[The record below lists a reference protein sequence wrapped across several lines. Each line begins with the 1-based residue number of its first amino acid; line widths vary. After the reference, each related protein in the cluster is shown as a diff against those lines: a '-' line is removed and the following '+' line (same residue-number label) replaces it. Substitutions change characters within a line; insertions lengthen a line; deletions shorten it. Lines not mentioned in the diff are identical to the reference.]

1 MTRRKGDLEMRLRGM
16 TLPALPEGLKHRV
29 MAEARLAPVTP
40 WLDRVWYL
48 PTWRLAAAG
57 ILLAVLA
64 IDRWSADVFRADA
77 VIPSALASDERMAVD
92 AVGTEVGMPPEVMER
107 LAARAEFVPL
117 TARETRGQ
125 AMRASVD
132 TELR

>member
-1 MTRRKGDLEMRLRGM
+1 MTRRNEELEMRLRGL
-16 TLPALPEGLKHRV
+16 TPPALPDNLKHRV

-40 WLDRVWYL
+40 WVDRVWYS
-48 PTWRLAAAG
+48 PAWRLAAAG

-64 IDRWSADVFRADA
+64 TDRWSAEVFRAEA
-77 VIPSALASDERMAVD
+77 VIPSALAADERSAVD
-92 AVGTEVGMPPEVMER
+92 AVGKEVGMPPEAMER

-125 AMRASVD
+125 AMRAPVD

>member
-1 MTRRKGDLEMRLRGM
+1 MTRRNGDLEMRLRGL
-16 TLPALPEGLKHRV
+16 TRPALPERLKHRV
-29 MAEARLAPVTP
+29 MSEAHLAPVAS
-40 WLDRVWYL
+40 WLDRIWYS

-64 IDRWSADVFRADA
+64 IDRWSAGLFRADA
-77 VIPSALASDERMAVD
+77 GTPSALAADERIAVD
-92 AVGTEVGMPPEVMER
+92 AVGKEVGMPPEAMER

-125 AMRASVD
+125 AMRAAVD
-132 TELR
+132 TEPR